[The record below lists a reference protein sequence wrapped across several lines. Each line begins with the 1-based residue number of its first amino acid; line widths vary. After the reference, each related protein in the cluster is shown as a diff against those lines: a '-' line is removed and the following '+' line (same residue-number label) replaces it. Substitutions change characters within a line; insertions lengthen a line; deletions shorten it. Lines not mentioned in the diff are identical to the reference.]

1 MPADAPAKKCGWCG
15 CEVVLAD
22 RREGFCDRHK
32 EPGSALLRSAR
43 NARYAGAQRRL
54 VAHALTPDPTEDGGV
69 ILPAPVVERL
79 ADAAAQLDRAVK
91 EFDQGVQMLRAW
103 ELDGHL
109 EGWAE
114 LKTEHELRLRFA
126 LALLRKEAR
135 NTLEVLGPVL
145 GSGDGVTG
153 DRVRP
158 DGPPA

>member
-1 MPADAPAKKCGWCG
+1 MPSDAPVKKCGWCG
-15 CEVVLAD
+15 CEAALAD
-22 RREGFCDRHK
+22 RREGFCDLHK

-43 NARYAGAQRRL
+43 NARYAGEQRRL
-54 VAHALTPDPTEDGGV
+54 VEHALAPDPTEDGGV
-69 ILPAPVVERL
+69 VLPAPVVERL
-79 ADAAAQLDRAVK
+79 AEAAARLDRAVV

-109 EGWAE
+109 EGWDE

-126 LALLRKEAR
+126 LAMLRNAAR
-135 NTLEVLGPVL
+135 QAVGVLGPAIAR
-145 GSGDGVTG
+145 GDAVTG

>member
-1 MPADAPAKKCGWCG
+1 MPSHAPAKKCGWKG
-15 CEVVLAD
+15 CEAALAD
-22 RREGFCDRHK
+22 RREGFCDPHK

-43 NARYAGAQRRL
+43 NARYASGQRRL

-69 ILPAPVVERL
+69 ILRAPVVERL
-79 ADAAAQLDRAVK
+79 ANAAARLDRAVD

-126 LALLRKEAR
+126 LAMLRNAAR
-135 NTLEVLGPVL
+135 QAVDVLGPANAR
-145 GSGDGVTG
+145 GDGVTG

>member
-1 MPADAPAKKCGWCG
+1 MPSHAPAKKCGWCD

-22 RREGFCDRHK
+22 RREGFCDPHK

-69 ILPAPVVERL
+69 ILRAPVVERL
-79 ADAAAQLDRAVK
+79 AEAAARLDRALAD
-91 EFDQGVQMLRAW
+91 FDGGVQMLRAW
-103 ELDGHL
+103 ELNGHL

-114 LKTEHELRLRFA
+114 LKTEHELRLKFA
-126 LALLRKEAR
+126 LAMLRTAAR
-135 NTLEVLGPVL
+135 QALDVLGPAIAR
-145 GSGDGVTG
+145 GDAVTG
-153 DRVRP
+153 GLVRP